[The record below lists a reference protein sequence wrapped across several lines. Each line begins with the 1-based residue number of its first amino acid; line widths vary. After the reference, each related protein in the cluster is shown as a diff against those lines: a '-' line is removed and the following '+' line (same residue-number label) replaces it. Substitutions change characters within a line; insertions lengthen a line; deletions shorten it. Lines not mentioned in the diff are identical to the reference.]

1 MYSADQEVIDFL
13 EKNKY
18 DFTVFKEAPTKDGR
32 IFRSIRVKQLRP
44 VLKQLQILGQTKNN
58 KRLPKDIHSY
68 SKESICEF
76 LGGFFDADGTINKD
90 KIQLASS
97 CFELLDETRLL
108 LQKIGVHCTIIKRNP
123 STAPQKEKQIKSLN
137 PWYYIQIADKR
148 SVLVFAENISF
159 LVNQKQEKLLKA
171 VELCKTKLDYY
182 SKNLSGLRFES
193 ITDIE
198 YIGVQPVYNLTADTT
213 NTYIANGIVTHN
225 TLDAQEVFYNPEAY
239 DCIGFPD
246 IYEFR
251 PSPIGYFVG
260 AFMGLNQFK
269 DKEGNTN
276 VEAATAFLQAERDRL
291 KRTKNA
297 QAALEAEIVNRPIV
311 PSEMF
316 LSSGGNIFPVTDI
329 RSRLEI
335 IESGDIL
342 HMVEKRVKLF
352 FNPEMKEYNGVDY
365 VIDGENEMVAINKFP
380 WKEDGRE
387 GAVVIYDFPAV
398 IDGQVP
404 KGAYI
409 IGHDPY
415 AVDDP
420 TGASIGVIFVL
431 KTSKYPSQLGQ
442 SEIVAT
448 YKGRPYQGRHV
459 INDILHKLSLMYGNA
474 KIYFENVR
482 GNVKEYFEKVKRLDL
497 LAKLPTTVFNKKA
510 SFNTGPSTIYGYPMS
525 SRTMKME
532 GVQYIRD
539 WLLEPR
545 GETTAGITLRN
556 IDFI

>member
-1 MYSADQEVIDFL
+1 
-13 EKNKY
+13 
-18 DFTVFKEAPTKDGR
+18 
-32 IFRSIRVKQLRP
+32 
-44 VLKQLQILGQTKNN
+44 
-58 KRLPKDIHSY
+58 
-68 SKESICEF
+68 
-76 LGGFFDADGTINKD
+76 
-90 KIQLASS
+90 
-97 CFELLDETRLL
+97 
-108 LQKIGVHCTIIKRNP
+108 
-123 STAPQKEKQIKSLN
+123 
-137 PWYYIQIADKR
+137 
-148 SVLVFAENISF
+148 
-159 LVNQKQEKLLKA
+159 
-171 VELCKTKLDYY
+171 
-182 SKNLSGLRFES
+182 
-193 ITDIE
+193 
-198 YIGVQPVYNLTADTT
+198 
-213 NTYIANGIVTHN
+213 
-225 TLDAQEVFYNPEAY
+225 
-239 DCIGFPD
+239 
-246 IYEFR
+246 
-251 PSPIGYFVG
+251 
-260 AFMGLNQFK
+260 MGLNQFK

-276 VEAATAFLQAERDRL
+276 IEAATAYLQAERDKL

-297 QAALEAEIVNRPIV
+297 QASLEAEIVNRPIV

-431 KTSKYPSQLGQ
+431 KTNKYPSQLGQ

-545 GETTAGITLRN
+545 GETTTGVTLRN
-556 IDFI
+556 IDFIWDRALLQEMLTFSLDGNFDSVMAFMGCIIGLNETHNQYEKEFFSVSKTDEVSEFLGNNKRLFPSSPDIFTQIR